1 MLPLGEKPI
10 LEHIINWVKK
20 AESNHLFCVS
30 VTLEKLLKTILKM
43 MKKLELKY
51 SMQFQTKL

>member
-1 MLPLGEKPI
+1 
-10 LEHIINWVKK
+10 
-20 AESNHLFCVS
+20 LFCVS